1 MDNFKKLQKVFI
13 YISNHKILIFMT
25 LIITFLAM
33 LTGLLQPMILGQ
45 IIDLITKGK
54 FNILLM
60 YIIFICFIELFSALL
75 THISSFLMTKV
86 SIRVSTE
93 LKTDFYNNMIDLSYA
108 EFNDIQSG
116 NLLTRYETDISNLSD
131 FLATHFVSFIMNF
144 FGFIIILCF
153 SLYINIVLTC
163 IVILFLPISFLIE
176 RYFSTKQKNK
186 IHKIRIK
193 NDEYLTLFSETI
205 NGISDI
211 KHLVIENFFK
221 DKMKSFQ
228 LRFMKGVI
236 DLNFI
241 RNLGGVAKKTSF
253 IILELVMLM
262 VGIKYISVGL
272 LTIGSFIA
280 LTNYSARLSNS
291 ISSIIQTY
299 GYYKEATVSI
309 DRLDEV
315 NSNFKHNYDKK
326 HLNLDNTNIFKNSL
340 IFENVNFKY
349 NDDSPILEGFNAE
362 FHKSKINILLGDSGL
377 GKSTIFK
384 LILRFYEL
392 QDGSILIGKL
402 NIKNIPQDYIRKN
415 IAYVPQNPYFFN
427 VSIYDNIRYANPQIS
442 YGEVNNIFKMVNLY
456 DFISSLPQ
464 GIETVMQESGDNFSE
479 GQKQRLNIARAIAKN
494 PQIYLF
500 DEPTSALDQENRN
513 GILNII
519 HRLSS
524 EKTVIM
530 ITHDREV
537 SNIFDNSNVI
547 EINNS
552 LAATV

>member
-1 MDNFKKLQKVFI
+1 M
-13 YISNHKILIFMT
+13 
-25 LIITFLAM
+25 
-33 LTGLLQPMILGQ
+33 
-45 IIDLITKGK
+45 
-54 FNILLM
+54 
-60 YIIFICFIELFSALL
+60 
-75 THISSFLMTKV
+75 
-86 SIRVSTE
+86 
-93 LKTDFYNNMIDLSYA
+93 
-108 EFNDIQSG
+108 
-116 NLLTRYETDISNLSD
+116 
-131 FLATHFVSFIMNF
+131 
-144 FGFIIILCF
+144 
-153 SLYINIVLTC
+153 
-163 IVILFLPISFLIE
+163 
-176 RYFSTKQKNK
+176 
-186 IHKIRIK
+186 
-193 NDEYLTLFSETI
+193 
-205 NGISDI
+205 
-211 KHLVIENFFK
+211 
-221 DKMKSFQ
+221 
-228 LRFMKGVI
+228 
-236 DLNFI
+236 
-241 RNLGGVAKKTSF
+241 
-253 IILELVMLM
+253 
-262 VGIKYISVGL
+262 
-272 LTIGSFIA
+272 
-280 LTNYSARLSNS
+280 
-291 ISSIIQTY
+291 
-299 GYYKEATVSI
+299 
-309 DRLDEV
+309 
-315 NSNFKHNYDKK
+315 
-326 HLNLDNTNIFKNSL
+326 
-340 IFENVNFKY
+340 
-349 NDDSPILEGFNAE
+349 LEGFNAE

-552 LAATV
+552 LADTV

>member
-402 NIKNIPQDYIRKN
+402 NIKSIPQDYIRKN

-442 YGEVNNIFKMVNLY
+442 YGEVNNILKMVNLY

>member
-1 MDNFKKLQKVFI
+1 M
-13 YISNHKILIFMT
+13 
-25 LIITFLAM
+25 
-33 LTGLLQPMILGQ
+33 
-45 IIDLITKGK
+45 
-54 FNILLM
+54 
-60 YIIFICFIELFSALL
+60 
-75 THISSFLMTKV
+75 
-86 SIRVSTE
+86 
-93 LKTDFYNNMIDLSYA
+93 
-108 EFNDIQSG
+108 
-116 NLLTRYETDISNLSD
+116 
-131 FLATHFVSFIMNF
+131 
-144 FGFIIILCF
+144 
-153 SLYINIVLTC
+153 
-163 IVILFLPISFLIE
+163 
-176 RYFSTKQKNK
+176 
-186 IHKIRIK
+186 
-193 NDEYLTLFSETI
+193 
-205 NGISDI
+205 
-211 KHLVIENFFK
+211 
-221 DKMKSFQ
+221 
-228 LRFMKGVI
+228 
-236 DLNFI
+236 
-241 RNLGGVAKKTSF
+241 
-253 IILELVMLM
+253 
-262 VGIKYISVGL
+262 
-272 LTIGSFIA
+272 
-280 LTNYSARLSNS
+280 
-291 ISSIIQTY
+291 
-299 GYYKEATVSI
+299 
-309 DRLDEV
+309 DRLDKV

-442 YGEVNNIFKMVNLY
+442 YGEVNNILKMVNLY

-552 LAATV
+552 LADTV